1 MGVGLLRKALIYREK
16 YLNKP
21 KKGLLKRALE
31 YLETLNNNYPQTI
44 NNIDIS
50 EKIPEIGIE
59 TELIEEKD
67 HKIEDIDI
75 SFNEEIPDN
84 EVISKLQ
91 NIEAQS
97 KENILESN
105 IEELQLELM
114 EDLSKIENIE
124 MPEGENIEEN
134 VNEENEEAELEEVSI
149 IEPEIESG
157 LEVSKEEP
165 ILEEEIAKTQEDE
178 KLNEIKKEE
187 ELKEELETLEKEEI
201 LEEVI
206 EEENNE
212 EKEDENIGLE
222 EINEGKI
229 LQNINESNL
238 NEVTKNKLLNE
249 EYISKDRDFNKKYY
263 YNILKKVSKDFATL
277 VINTESYKD
286 FLKIISDNFNI
297 SKSALLIYSPQ
308 QQRFICWH
316 SKNID
321 SESVNKLN
329 FDLNFGNIYKNI
341 AKEKAYLILPNN
353 PYFENIEKLLSS
365 NDKNNSDFQLWVPFI
380 FSARIIGILL
390 SLQLYDRSTPTAD
403 LIESLEI
410 IGRLNG
416 ALLYNLFQHYN
427 ITFQKKNELKSENQ
441 VEDLKEINEEEKKEI
456 EIEIA
461 DKINNNNSMIDE
473 EIPIEEIFPE
483 KYHKLV
489 YFTQQKLKETPNMF
503 ISFISIKLTN
513 KNEIENNIPNF
524 KTVNFLSDIQF
535 IAMNIA
541 GTNSFLQV
549 YDDFSMIIILP
560 EVKKSVAANTS
571 KVIIDETKMM
581 FNEIFGGINL
591 DFKDLVL
598 SFPEDSNKYIEIFH
612 KLINF

>member
-1 MGVGLLRKALIYREK
+1 
-16 YLNKP
+16 
-21 KKGLLKRALE
+21 
-31 YLETLNNNYPQTI
+31 
-44 NNIDIS
+44 
-50 EKIPEIGIE
+50 
-59 TELIEEKD
+59 
-67 HKIEDIDI
+67 
-75 SFNEEIPDN
+75 
-84 EVISKLQ
+84 
-91 NIEAQS
+91 
-97 KENILESN
+97 
-105 IEELQLELM
+105 
-114 EDLSKIENIE
+114 
-124 MPEGENIEEN
+124 
-134 VNEENEEAELEEVSI
+134 
-149 IEPEIESG
+149 
-157 LEVSKEEP
+157 
-165 ILEEEIAKTQEDE
+165 
-178 KLNEIKKEE
+178 
-187 ELKEELETLEKEEI
+187 
-201 LEEVI
+201 
-206 EEENNE
+206 
-212 EKEDENIGLE
+212 
-222 EINEGKI
+222 
-229 LQNINESNL
+229 
-238 NEVTKNKLLNE
+238 
-249 EYISKDRDFNKKYY
+249 
-263 YNILKKVSKDFATL
+263 
-277 VINTESYKD
+277 
-286 FLKIISDNFNI
+286 
-297 SKSALLIYSPQ
+297 
-308 QQRFICWH
+308 
-316 SKNID
+316 
-321 SESVNKLN
+321 
-329 FDLNFGNIYKNI
+329 
-341 AKEKAYLILPNN
+341 LPNN